1 MKTFFIIGLII
12 FLLSL
17 FAAGPV
23 FMFAWL
29 LSMRFFLIGL
39 VCFALGYYFGR
50 KRR

>member
-1 MKTFFIIGLII
+1 MKTFAIIALII
-12 FLLSL
+12 FILSMI
-17 FAAGPV
+17 AAGPV

-29 LSMRFFLIGL
+29 LSMRFFLIGI